1 MEENEQVE
9 FKKTTSE
16 INEGMISIS
25 SILNKHQ
32 SGVLYFG
39 LKNDGSPYKFKITD
53 STLRDV
59 SRKVY
64 ESIKPQIFPTITKEK
79 VSDIDVIKVSFS
91 GDDTPYSAFGKYY
104 MRTFDEDRELTP
116 SELRKLMISR
126 EYEENWEIRTSDE
139 TVKDVDELT
148 LQRFYKEATESGR
161 LPEIDFNPRHI
172 LDMLN
177 LAKNDKLT
185 NAGKML
191 FSKGKPIIL
200 KTIVFATSQR
210 ETILDLNKISGN
222 IFELVEESMKFI
234 IKNIRWRIE
243 SQGKTLERKEI
254 PEVPLDALREAIVN
268 SFAHARYDG
277 NVEHEID
284 IYSDRISIINPGSFA
299 NDFLPEDFYQ
309 RDLKSY
315 LRNEVIANV
324 LYMRKDIE
332 TAGYGLK
339 KIYKLCKDAGVNV
352 NYINN
357 ETDFTFEFSRKDRN
371 GEINDEITGEINVE
385 ITEKEERVLN
395 ILRNNKR
402 IIKPDLMK
410 ISNLSSRTLDRVIAS
425 LKTKGLLKRIGANKN
440 GSWEVIK

>member
-126 EYEENWEIRTSDE
+126 EYEENWEIRNSDE

-339 KIYKLCKDAGVNV
+339 KIYRLCKDAGVNI

-357 ETDFTFEFSRKDRN
+357 ETDFTFEFSRKDR
-371 GEINDEITGEINVE
+371 NDEITGEINVE

-425 LKTKGLLKRIGANKN
+425 LKAKGLLKRIGANKN

>member
-1 MEENEQVE
+1 MEESEQVE

-25 SILNKHQ
+25 SILNKHK

-39 LKNDGSPYKFKITD
+39 LKNDGAPYKFKITD

-59 SRKVY
+59 SRKIY
-64 ESIKPQIFPTITKEK
+64 ESIRPQIFPTIIKERI
-79 VSDIDVIKVSFS
+79 SGIDVIKVSFS
-91 GDDTPYSAFGKYY
+91 GVDTPYSAFGKYY

-126 EYEENWEIRTSDE
+126 EYEENWEIRGSNE
-139 TVKDVDELT
+139 TVKDVDELA
-148 LQRFYKEATESGR
+148 LQRFYKDATVSGR
-161 LPEIDFNPRHI
+161 LPEINFNSGHI
-172 LDMLN
+172 LNMLN
-177 LAKNDKLT
+177 LTSKNRLN

-191 FSKGKPIIL
+191 FSKNKPIIL

-210 ETILDLNKISGN
+210 ETILDLNKINGN

-234 IKNIRWRIE
+234 IKNIRWRVE

-284 IYSDRISIINPGSFA
+284 IYSDRISIINPGAFA
-299 NDFLPEDFYQ
+299 NEFLPEDFYKK
-309 RDLKSY
+309 DLKSY
-315 LRNEVIANV
+315 LRNEIIANV

-339 KIYKLCKDAGVNV
+339 KIYRLCKEAGVTV

-357 ETDFTFEFSRKDRN
+357 ENDFTFEFSRKDRN
-371 GEINDEITGEINVE
+371 GEINGEINGGINIE
-385 ITEKEERVLN
+385 ITENEEKVLN
-395 ILRNNKR
+395 ILRSNKK
-402 IIKPDLMK
+402 IVKTDLVK
-410 ISNLSSRTLDRVIAS
+410 SSNLSSRTLDRVIAS
-425 LKTKGLLKRIGANKN
+425 LKAKGLLKRLGANKN

>member
-126 EYEENWEIRTSDE
+126 EYEENWEIRNSDE

-172 LDMLN
+172 LVMLN

-200 KTIVFATSQR
+200 KMIVFATSQR

-222 IFELVEESMKFI
+222 IFELIEESMKFI

-339 KIYKLCKDAGVNV
+339 KIYRLCKDAGVNV

-425 LKTKGLLKRIGANKN
+425 LKAKGLLKRIGANKN